1 MNPRQHA
8 LLARRLIER
17 CGGLDEAAK
26 ACRVGRSVLS
36 QCQTTGS
43 GAFMAADV
51 MADLEAYCGEP
62 LYSRA
67 LVENRPCMN
76 MSTDLLKE
84 ACEVVEAAAELLRD
98 TRAALKD
105 GGLSEVEKDQL
116 RKRVAEIVDQLRDV
130 LGVLDARRAA

>member
-8 LLARRLIER
+8 LLARTLIER

-36 QCQTTGS
+36 QCQTAGA

-51 MADLEAYCGEP
+51 LADLEAYCGEP
-62 LYSRA
+62 IYSRD
-67 LVENRPCMN
+67 LVEHRPCRSMA
-76 MSTDLLKE
+76 TDLLKE
-84 ACEVVEAAAELLRD
+84 ACEVTEAAGDLQRD
-98 TRAALKD
+98 VRAAVAD
-105 GGLSEVEKDQL
+105 GSISELEEATIRRRAADT
-116 RKRVAEIVDQLRDV
+116 IDQLRDV